1 MTSKHLIYSCRI
13 CQLHPFMNPENR
25 RKLAHR
31 IMIAAQ
37 AALKAR
43 GYVSP
48 VAAARHIPNFHELM
62 T

>member
-1 MTSKHLIYSCRI
+1 
-13 CQLHPFMNPENR
+13 MNPENR

-48 VAAARHIPNFHELM
+48 VAAARHTPNSHELM